1 MRHSPSLPSIV
12 RHLAI
17 GTLAMASTACLT
29 GRRVGDEVVTTVK
42 QAEVSFEFR
51 NCTRRRDI
59 MTCTLMVANEA
70 RDAKLFLERKDVR
83 AVADGVEL
91 PIAQV
96 RFGGSMVQEVNY
108 ILQSGV
114 PIKLEV
120 DFANSRDIG
129 ERLRVLE
136 INISLF
142 EKAPTGE
149 WTKTLLGEDITRP
162 IRFRNV
168 KVD

>member
-1 MRHSPSLPSIV
+1 MRTSRPISRCFRAALLGALTLP
-12 RHLAI
+12 
-17 GTLAMASTACLT
+17 ASACLT
-29 GRRVGDEVVTTVK
+29 GRRVGDEVVTTVR

-51 NCTRRRDI
+51 SCIRRRDI
-59 MTCTLMVANEA
+59 LTCSLMVADEG

-91 PIAQV
+91 PIAQI
-96 RFGGSMVQEVNY
+96 RFGGTMVQEVNY
-108 ILQSGV
+108 ILQNGV
-114 PIKLEV
+114 PMKFEV

-142 EKAPTGE
+142 NRLATGE
-149 WTKTLLGEDITRP
+149 WTNNLLGEDLTRAV
-162 IRFRNV
+162 RFRNL
-168 KVD
+168 KVE

>member
-1 MRHSPSLPSIV
+1 MRATPDLSTTV
-12 RHLAI
+12 RHL
-17 GTLAMASTACLT
+17 TLGALALASTACLA
-29 GRRVGDEVVTTVK
+29 GRRIGDEVVTTVR

-51 NCTRRRDI
+51 SCARRRDI
-59 MTCTLMVANEA
+59 LTCTLMVANEG

-91 PIAQV
+91 PIAQI
-96 RFGGSMVQEVNY
+96 RFGGTMVQEVNY
-108 ILQSGV
+108 ILQNGV
-114 PIKLEV
+114 PMKFEV

-142 EKAPTGE
+142 DRLATGE
-149 WTKTLLGEDITRP
+149 WTKNLLGEDLTRAV
-162 IRFRNV
+162 RFRNL
-168 KVD
+168 KVE

>member
-1 MRHSPSLPSIV
+1 MRASAFVPSLL
-12 RHLAI
+12 RHATLGVLA
-17 GTLAMASTACLT
+17 LSSSACLT

-51 NCTRRRDI
+51 SCVRRRDI
-59 MTCTLMVANEA
+59 LTCTLMVADEG

-91 PIAQV
+91 PIAQI
-96 RFGGSMVQEVNY
+96 RFGGTMVQEVNY
-108 ILQSGV
+108 ILQTGV
-114 PIKLEV
+114 PIKFEV

-136 INISLF
+136 INVSLF
-142 EKAPTGE
+142 DRTPTGE
-149 WTKTLLGEDITRP
+149 WTKSLLGEELTRAV
-162 IRFRNV
+162 RFRNV
-168 KVD
+168 KVE